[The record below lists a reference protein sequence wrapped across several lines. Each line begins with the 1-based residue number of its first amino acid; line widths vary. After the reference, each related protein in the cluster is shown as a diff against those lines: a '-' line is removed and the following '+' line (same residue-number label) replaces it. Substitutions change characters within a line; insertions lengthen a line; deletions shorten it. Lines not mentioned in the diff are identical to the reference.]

1 MLMSPMTTLCVVEP
15 QTELKIQ
22 STQLQIFHQQKFC
35 FAVPVNHINQLIIL
49 GQQPWA
55 RKAINL
61 ALSLHIPV
69 LYFAPDGQCLEYLNP
84 PSADPAKYR
93 SYQIRRS
100 REVEFTRSTAESLV
114 RAKLHN
120 ARVLLLQLDEQ
131 SGHPTVQQVLNL
143 LQRLLDDLPLAPS
156 LADLL
161 NYESTGSSFYRAA
174 LSRLLPEAFRDR
186 NLGINP
192 ISRLVNLG
200 NALLSQRI
208 QMILQTAG
216 LDCEVANLHVTAF
229 DRPPLVCDFLTEL
242 QVSLVDSLVMHL
254 LTTGQIVP
262 EDFIWFEQ
270 GIFLRPT
277 ALEVFVQNWDAQ
289 LLASL
294 NHLYMG
300 QTTYHHCLELQAQ
313 EYLSCL
319 LDEQSFYHPMLL
331 KL

>member
-1 MLMSPMTTLCVVEP
+1 MTTICVVEP

-22 STQLQIFHQQKFC
+22 STQLQIFRQQKFC
-35 FAVPVNHINQLIIL
+35 FAVPVNRVNQLIIL

-84 PSADPAKYR
+84 PTFDPAKYL
-93 SYQIRRS
+93 SYQLQRS
-100 REVEFTRSTAESLV
+100 RDVEFARSTAESLV

-131 SGHPTVQQVLNL
+131 PGHATVQQVLNL

-192 ISRLVNLG
+192 IPRLTNLG

-208 QMILQTAG
+208 QTVLQTAG
-216 LDCEVANLHVTAF
+216 LDLEVANLHVNAL

-242 QVSLVDSLVMHL
+242 QVPIVDSIVMNL
-254 LTTGQIVP
+254 LQSNQIVP
-262 EDFIWFEQ
+262 EDFIWFDQ

-277 ALEVFVQNWDAQ
+277 ALEIFIQTWDAQ
-289 LLASL
+289 LLAPV
-294 NHLYMG
+294 NHLYRG
-300 QTTYHHCLELQAQ
+300 QTTYHHCLEIQAQ
-313 EYLSCL
+313 EYVACL
-319 LDEQSFYHPMLL
+319 LDEQSFYRPLLL

>member
-1 MLMSPMTTLCVVEP
+1 MTTICVVEP

-84 PSADPAKYR
+84 PNFDPAKYR

-100 REVEFTRSTAESLV
+100 RDTEFTRSTAESLV

-120 ARVLLLQLDEQ
+120 AHVLLSQFDQ
-131 SGHPTVQQVLNL
+131 RSGHPAVHRVLNL
-143 LQRLLDDLPLAPS
+143 LQRLLDDLPLVPS
-156 LADLL
+156 LADLF

-186 NLGINP
+186 SLGFNP
-192 ISRLVNLG
+192 ISQLTNLG

-208 QMILQTAG
+208 QTVLQAAG
-216 LDCEVANLHVTAF
+216 LDHEVANLHVNAF

-242 QVSLVDSLVMHL
+242 QVPFVDSLVMRL
-254 LTTGQIVP
+254 FITGQIMP
-262 EDFIWFEQ
+262 EDFIWLEQ

-277 ALEVFVQNWDAQ
+277 ALEVFIQNWDAH
-289 LLASL
+289 LLASI
-294 NHLYMG
+294 NHPYTG
-300 QTTYHHCLELQAQ
+300 QTTYHDCLELQVQ

-331 KL
+331 RL